1 LARFP
6 AKSEAYIASTSGLCS
21 IEAPP
26 RSSARDEG
34 HISLVLFL
42 LLHADVEVEIDEW
55 AEITL
60 QLASTAAVPAT
71 VEAGRDGNANSDG
84 DVVAGCSRG

>member
-1 LARFP
+1 MLML
-6 AKSEAYIASTSGLCS
+6 TC
-21 IEAPP
+21 
-26 RSSARDEG
+26 
-34 HISLVLFL
+34 V
-42 LLHADVEVEIDEW
+42 DVEINEW

-84 DVVAGCSRG
+84 DVDAGCSRG

>member
-1 LARFP
+1 ML
-6 AKSEAYIASTSGLCS
+6 TC
-21 IEAPP
+21 
-26 RSSARDEG
+26 
-34 HISLVLFL
+34 
-42 LLHADVEVEIDEW
+42 ADVEVEIDEW